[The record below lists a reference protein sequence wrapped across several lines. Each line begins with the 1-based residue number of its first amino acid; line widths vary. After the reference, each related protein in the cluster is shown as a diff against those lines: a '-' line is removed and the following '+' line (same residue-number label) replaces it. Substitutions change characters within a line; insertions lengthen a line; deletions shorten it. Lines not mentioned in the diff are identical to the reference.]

1 MNSARMSLKLTV
13 NLMGKNSKLFVT
25 SMILITV
32 LLALVM
38 YSTGLFSKGKTVTLK
53 ENNNNLT
60 LSKAPGPEEQDL
72 NAKPFDLGFREL
84 IRLTEDSLIKSE
96 PKNIFN
102 FFSEEQFLS
111 VYEENGLGI
120 KGLEIKI
127 DDSGMFRKIEG
138 RGQMV
143 IKDVNHQCVEIVDI
157 VNSDVLVLNC
167 QATS

>member
-1 MNSARMSLKLTV
+1 M
-13 NLMGKNSKLFVT
+13 
-25 SMILITV
+25 
-32 LLALVM
+32 
-38 YSTGLFSKGKTVTLK
+38 
-53 ENNNNLT
+53 
-60 LSKAPGPEEQDL
+60 

-96 PKNIFN
+96 PENIFN
-102 FFSEEQFLS
+102 FFTKEQFLA

-138 RGQMV
+138 RGQMI

-167 QATS
+167 QVIS